1 MKTYNMTLEES
12 MNLLEVDREKALV
25 EFAKG
30 TNIYVKLSRQLWMM
44 FCDTLDDHLEKF
56 ESGIKY
62 FITQEFDED
71 KLIVTRHKNIAQFY
85 KSKGINARVIE
96 YARPADVY
104 NKTLYG
110 GNIPIH
116 LMSFAKESYIMRV
129 DGIMNADFDTI
140 PYDQFERFNLEVKK
154 YVVNAE
160 KVEM

>member
-12 MNLLEVDREKALV
+12 MNLIEIDREKALS

-30 TNIYVKLSRQLWMM
+30 TNIYVKLSKQLWMM

-56 ESGIKY
+56 EEGIKY

-85 KSKGINARVIE
+85 KSKGINARVVE
-96 YARPADVY
+96 YARPTDVY

-116 LMSFAKESYIMRV
+116 LMSFAKECYILRV
-129 DGIMNADFDTI
+129 DGIINADFDTI
-140 PYDQFERFNLEVKK
+140 PYDQFEKFNLEIKK
-154 YVVNAE
+154 YEVNSE
-160 KVEM
+160 RVEM